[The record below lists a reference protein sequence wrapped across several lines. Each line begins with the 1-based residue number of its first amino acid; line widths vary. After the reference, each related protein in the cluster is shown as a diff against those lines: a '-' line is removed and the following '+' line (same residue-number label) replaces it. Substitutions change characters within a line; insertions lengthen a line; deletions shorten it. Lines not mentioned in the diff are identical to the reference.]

1 MAEGG
6 AIAGAGIGE
15 GYKIA
20 GKGVGRGGHC
30 AFCLRLASFQ
40 SRGEE
45 MWATL

>member
-1 MAEGG
+1 MEEVG

-20 GKGVGRGGHC
+20 AEVGGGGHC

-40 SRGEE
+40 SQGEE
-45 MWATL
+45 MWSAL